1 MNTEPEPRGDSPSR
15 QELVAVLAENGRAFL
30 SFLERRVGGREL
42 AEDVLQD
49 AFARSLDKLPATSE
63 ESAVAW
69 FYRVL
74 RNAVV
79 DHYRRGGASER
90 ALAALA
96 RKLDEHGQP
105 RPRAP
110 AGWRGVWCGARPP
123 GALPAGA

>member
-1 MNTEPEPRGDSPSR
+1 MNTGPEPRGDSPSR

-30 SFLERRVGGREL
+30 SFPARRAGGREL

-49 AFARSLDKLPATSE
+49 AFARSLDKLPATTE

-79 DHYRRGGASER
+79 DHYRRGGAGGPP
-90 ALAALA
+90 LPPPP
-96 RKLDEHGQP
+96 RKLEGEVEPSPDD
-105 RPRAP
+105 RDAVCRCVT
-110 AGWRGVWCGARPP
+110 R
-123 GALPAGA
+123 LT